1 MKMNFEERDLRKELA
16 RLPAPQ
22 APERLGVALRVIAS
36 REAQRRRERQS
47 WQQRAA
53 LAWNRM
59 GFLARTMMRPLA
71 VPAFGGLSTA
81 VMVFSIFVPNLALP
95 RPSSD
100 VPTMLTTEAS
110 VKGLGLAPGAYTG
123 DADLVLDLVIDEQG
137 RMLDYHVVSG
147 HATLKDP
154 GLRRLL
160 ENNLLFTSFNPGTSF
175 GQPAPSRI
183 RLSLKTSRI
192 EVRG

>member
-1 MKMNFEERDLRKELA
+1 MNFEEHDLRKELA
-16 RLPAPQ
+16 RLPVPQ
-22 APERLGVALRVIAS
+22 APAGLGTALRVIAS
-36 REAQRRRERQS
+36 REAQRRRERQT
-47 WQQRAA
+47 WRQRMA
-53 LAWNRM
+53 LVWSRA
-59 GFLARTMMRPLA
+59 GFLARTMMKPLA

-95 RPSSD
+95 RPSAD
-100 VPTMLTTEAS
+100 VPTMLATEAS

-123 DADLVLDLVIDEQG
+123 EADLVLDLVIDEQG
-137 RMLDYHVVSG
+137 RMLDYEVVSG
-147 HATLKDP
+147 HATLQNP
-154 GLRRLL
+154 GVRRLL

>member
-1 MKMNFEERDLRKELA
+1 MNKNFEEHDLRRQLA
-16 RLPAPQ
+16 KLPAPQ
-22 APERLGVALRVIAS
+22 APAKLDLALRVIAS
-36 REAQRRRERQS
+36 REAQRRRERQT
-47 WQQRAA
+47 WLQRAT
-53 LAWNRM
+53 LVWNRV
-59 GFLARTMMRPLA
+59 GFLTRTMMKPLA

-95 RPSSD
+95 RPSAD
-100 VPTMLTTEAS
+100 VPTMLATEAS

-137 RMLDYHVVSG
+137 RMLDYQVVTG
-147 HATLKDP
+147 HSNLKDP
-154 GLRRLL
+154 SVRRLL

-175 GQPAPSRI
+175 GQPAPSKI